1 MLIRRIRSIS
11 LIRLPSNNSRHN
23 SHVAAVSPIITAS
36 FQSWLK
42 APAVNG
48 LGIYDLEI
56 DRDDIGVQAE
66 GIYQGTLTVKTVSN
80 NTVIIDVIMQV
91 NASLQ
96 FGDVGHLYVRLIDT
110 DTGNI
115 REVEAD
121 VLDGEY
127 HWAINDLPPGDYKLV
142 AFSDADYDG
151 QVCDIGEACG
161 AYPTIDQPGV
171 IDLQTDM
178 TALDYSLNYLN
189 TGVEFGPVPAAQ
201 K

>member
-1 MLIRRIRSIS
+1 
-11 LIRLPSNNSRHN
+11 LPPNNSRHN

-110 DTGNI
+110 ATAYI

-121 VLDGEY
+121 VQDGQY
-127 HWAINDLPPGDYKLV
+127 HWEINDLPPGNYQLV
-142 AFSDADYDG
+142 SFTDADYDG
-151 QVCDIGEACG
+151 RVCDVGEACG
-161 AYPTIDQPGV
+161 AYPTIDQPEV
-171 IDLQTDM
+171 IDLQTDIA
-178 TALDYSLNYLN
+178 ALDYSLNYLN
-189 TGVEFGPVPAAQ
+189 FGVELGVISSAP